1 MFSIIIYNNNKR
13 LEMQKKFS
21 IIIPVYNTEPF
32 LARCLESAVNQTYSD
47 IEIIVINDASQ
58 GNCAEIVGR
67 YTDPRIIYIEQKTNQ
82 GTFKARQIATKKATG
97 DYILYLDS
105 DDQLDIKICEY
116 LHSKVYN
123 DPDCILF
130 EMISITK
137 NGPEKTLGANSG
149 IMPFYNH
156 TLFQAVYTR
165 KLSSWMVC
173 GKALKRTLCLQTY
186 DFLNINTRLTMGED
200 ALYFFVFSYF
210 VESVEALHKV
220 GYYYNLTNTSATRA
234 EYTLE
239 KAENDLKN
247 FAFIIE
253 KLKIFCGR
261 YQLSYDILNDTIKE
275 FCFLFFSRA
284 YNLKNDKIS
293 AEKIIPQALHIFGS
307 SALAPL
313 IFNQA
318 HFQKDK
324 VRVFSDVFIQKIL
337 PINSKR
343 YYFIRKL
350 LLPIYQIFSKKFYD
364 TEI

>member
-1 MFSIIIYNNNKR
+1 
-13 LEMQKKFS
+13 MQKKFS

-32 LARCLESAVNQTYSD
+32 LARCLDSAVNQTYSD
-47 IEIIVINDASQ
+47 IEIIVINDASP
-58 GNCAEIVGR
+58 GNCAEIVSQ
-67 YTDPRIIYIEQKTNQ
+67 YDDPRIIYIEQKTNQ
-82 GTFKARQIATKKATG
+82 GTFNARQIATKKATG

-116 LHSKVYN
+116 LYSKVYN
-123 DPDCILF
+123 NPDCILF
-130 EMISITK
+130 EMISITN
-137 NGPEKTLGANSG
+137 NGSEKTLGANAG
-149 IMPFYNH
+149 IQVFYNH

-210 VESVEALHKV
+210 VETAEALHKA

-234 EYTLE
+234 EFTFE

-253 KLKIFCGR
+253 KLKIFCGQ
-261 YQLSYDILNDTIKE
+261 YQLSYDILDDTIKE

-284 YNLKNDKIS
+284 YNLKNDKIA
-293 AEKIIPQALHIFGS
+293 AEKIIPQALDIFGS
-307 SALAPL
+307 SALAPF
-313 IFNQA
+313 IFDQA
-318 HFQKDK
+318 YFQKDK
-324 VRVFSDVFIQKIL
+324 IRVFSDMFIQKIL
-337 PINSKR
+337 PINSKH
-343 YYFIRKL
+343 YFFVRKL